1 MSMLASL
8 FANDSTAK
16 TRQLVGER
24 SGILAGNTQSI
35 DAVGL
40 EAENLRQCLETLER
54 ANTTIVGILA
64 PQEKSTLT
72 QQQIAEMLRKLTSVL
87 TTDVPKLTED
97 LKQLHQNKV
106 VLRDLVQKMR
116 DLKSRCEAALTRL
129 ESVTTLDEKS
139 IQDLTAL
146 RGKAIAAGTP
156 PTCRDGSVL
165 L

>member
-1 MSMLASL
+1 MAMLASL
-8 FANDSTAK
+8 LANDSTAK
-16 TRQLVGER
+16 TRQLIGER
-24 SGILAGNTQSI
+24 SGILGGNTQSI
-35 DAVGL
+35 DAFGL
-40 EAENLRQCLETLER
+40 EAESLRQCLETLEKSN
-54 ANTTIVGILA
+54 ATIVEILA

-87 TTDVPKLTED
+87 TTDVPKLTAD
-97 LKQLHQNKV
+97 LQQLQQNKV
-106 VLRDLVQKMR
+106 VLKELVQKMR
-116 DLKSRCEAALTRL
+116 ELKSRCEAALARL
-129 ESVTTLDEKS
+129 ENVAAMDEKS